1 METMRFH
8 FQAICKSDILQ
19 LASLFSFFVL
29 LLRQQLLPSR
39 SLREGERRVEQNVT
53 EENHHRRRRQRIFF
67 FPLSFYV
74 SMFDLCNALSS
85 AVCA

>member
-1 METMRFH
+1 MWFVWKSHGNH

-67 FPLSFYV
+67 FSSLFLRVYV
-74 SMFDLCNALSS
+74 
-85 AVCA
+85 

>member
-1 METMRFH
+1 METMRFY

-19 LASLFSFFVL
+19 LASLFTFFVL

-67 FPLSFYV
+67 FSLIT